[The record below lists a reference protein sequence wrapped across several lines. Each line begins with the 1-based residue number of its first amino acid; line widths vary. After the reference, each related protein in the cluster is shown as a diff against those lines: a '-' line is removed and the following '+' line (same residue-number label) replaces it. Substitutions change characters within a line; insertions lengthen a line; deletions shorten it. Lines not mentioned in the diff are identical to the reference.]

1 MSCEAIIKIK
11 QGKTKSIEWF
21 IIVDKVRVTDLSGWT
36 CKVQIRL
43 NDDAQTVYLDRVVA
57 TTNQDGDAFLIN
69 ITSAESNIPVSDKY
83 IIAAQ
88 FENTAMGIKDEG
100 DRRLEIEK
108 SWVFDSV

>member
-1 MSCEAIIKIK
+1 MSCEAIVKIK

-21 IIVDKVRVTDLSGWT
+21 VIVDGVRVSDLAGWA
-36 CKVQIRL
+36 CRVQIRL
-43 NDDAQTVYLDRVVA
+43 NDEDQTEYLNRVI
-57 TTNQDGDAFLIN
+57 TTLNEEGNAFLIN
-69 ITSAESNIPVSDKY
+69 ITSEESNIPVSDQY

-88 FENTAMGIKDEG
+88 FENTGLGIKDEG